1 MKAEMYSLVRH
12 ITKEKMIELDASDVE
27 QALIQMAQ
35 HYGEEFEHQVYSK
48 KEGLS
53 NRINILL
60 KGKNI
65 HVLQGLSTPL
75 APGDTISLFYSI
87 EGG

>member
-1 MKAEMYSLVRH
+1 MKVEMYSLVRQV
-12 ITKEKMIELDASDVE
+12 TGEKELELEASDIE

-35 HYGEEFEHQVYSK
+35 RYGEEFESQVYSK

-53 NRINILL
+53 DRINILL
-60 KGKNI
+60 RGKNI
-65 HVLQGLSTPL
+65 HVLQGLATPL
-75 APGDTISLFYSI
+75 EHNDTISLFYSI